1 MAPGHVMSAAQLFK
15 QTVFAVLF
23 VLVASLIALGVNAVR
38 PDPLPLKYD
47 WTKANLQANS
57 ADVAVWDLERFKA
70 DYRKPGVVVL
80 DARPVDF
87 FNMSHIPGARSLP
100 VEEADAL
107 LPSVLS
113 GIPDNAVIVTYCDGP
128 SCPAAHN
135 LAKKIIQSGRQN
147 VNLFLG
153 GMEIWSQ
160 AGLPETAGPEGGA

>member
-1 MAPGHVMSAAQLFK
+1 MSAAQLFK
-15 QTVFAVLF
+15 QTVFAVIF
-23 VLVASLIALGVNAVR
+23 VLAASLIALGVNAVR

-47 WTKANLQANS
+47 WTKTVASNEPANGENI
-57 ADVAVWDLERFKA
+57 AVWDLERFKA
-70 DYRKPGVVVL
+70 DYQKPGVVVL

-107 LPSVLS
+107 IPSVLS
-113 GIPDNAVIVTYCDGP
+113 GIPANAVIVTYCDGP

-135 LAKKIIQSGRQN
+135 LAQKIMQSGRSN
-147 VNLFLG
+147 VIVFAG
-153 GMEIWSQ
+153 GMEFWSQ